1 MVFPLKVNTPEAV
14 FRAGCSSFGSESVS
28 RSWPRHRDNRFTA
41 GRYPLREIPR
51 EKDISYLTH
60 RRPGPMT
67 RRNAQHP
74 PAGQR
79 FHPVPDRIR
88 SAVVRKAP
96 GKTGYRTGRLVIGPG
111 NGAPAS
117 GIPGPASNEAS
128 TRRPEKGA
136 KPNKSPLR
144 HAGTGERLRPGAT
157 LCQQNYFPGSGAP
170 VHLMVRD
177 IRANPDRLRKR
188 SCSRCCGLS

>member
-1 MVFPLKVNTPEAV
+1 MVFPLKVNTPGAV

-96 GKTGYRTGRLVIGPG
+96 GKTGYRTGRLVRRPWQRRAGIRHPRTRIERSFDTATRKRCQTKQIPAAPCRHRGTPPARSNSLSTKLFSRIRSSGASHGPG
-111 NGAPAS
+111 Y
-117 GIPGPASNEAS
+117 PG
-128 TRRPEKGA
+128 
-136 KPNKSPLR
+136 
-144 HAGTGERLRPGAT
+144 
-157 LCQQNYFPGSGAP
+157 
-170 VHLMVRD
+170 
-177 IRANPDRLRKR
+177 
-188 SCSRCCGLS
+188 